1 MSDKPPSL
9 LPDSVHRCGLQKKG
23 GGVAT
28 MLTSICKYCGR
39 KVGDNHRIPASNH
52 VYKHVRVLRRSI
64 AEARPARVTE
74 N

>member
-1 MSDKPPSL
+1 
-9 LPDSVHRCGLQKKG
+9 
-23 GGVAT
+23 